1 METSVKHAMEALASG
16 KESLDPRQA
25 LGLRD
30 RLNQVD
36 VMFANLRSEISR
48 LSGLLAEQK
57 DTNDALRANNLNM
70 KKELDNLKSLKSNGK
85 PPTSRKN
92 LTRK

>member
-30 RLNQVD
+30 KLNQVD

-70 KKELDNLKSLKSNGK
+70 KKELDNLKSPKSKGK
-85 PPTSRKN
+85 PPASKKN